1 MNRILVEI
9 SIGELLDK
17 ISILEIKSEKIK
29 DINKLNYIN
38 NECKN
43 LRDQLDLNVKMNN
56 EIENLYKSLKEINLK
71 LWTIEDEK
79 RLCERNLDFGEKFI
93 KLSRDV
99 HFMNDK
105 RAKVKLEIND
115 KTGSKIKEV
124 KEYTQY

>member
-43 LRDQLDLNVKMNN
+43 GI
-56 EIENLYKSLKEINLK
+56 IEKS
-71 LWTIEDEK
+71 T
-79 RLCERNLDFGEKFI
+79 
-93 KLSRDV
+93 
-99 HFMNDK
+99 
-105 RAKVKLEIND
+105 RAKKR
-115 KTGSKIKEV
+115 S
-124 KEYTQY
+124 